1 MLESFLR
8 FYEREAEGAHKTR
21 SRDPGF
27 QYSRFNPQ
35 QDCKRNCTRGSL
47 HPGHGTKKKV
57 GRVSSDRSAL
67 DPSANRA
74 GWSAVMPGM
83 RFTGCSN
90 NGDKHFFGAVPHS
103 WVARVNAGAIPTP

>member
-1 MLESFLR
+1 MSAKRKAPTKPVAAIRASNILDSTLS
-8 FYEREAEGAHKTR
+8 KTV
-21 SRDPGF
+21 SVTALVDP
-27 QYSRFNPQ
+27 SI
-35 QDCKRNCTRGSL
+35 
-47 HPGHGTKKKV
+47 PGHGTKKKV